1 MILDQIYEDK
11 CTELS
16 DINEHLPVLR
26 EYAAK
31 SLTVTEFGVRTGVS
45 TWAFMAGKPAAL
57 FSYDL
62 VPPPDEVLRS
72 MIETAGLAGVLFQFT
87 KANVLEIEIGHTTTL
102 FIDTYHTYRQLW
114 QELKL
119 HANKVLKW
127 IILHDTETFG
137 EKGEANEEKGLNY
150 AIGEFLAENEEWSVV
165 KRYTNNNGLTILERK

>member
-1 MILDQIYEDK
+1 MIVDEIYAQK
-11 CTELS
+11 CAVHS
-16 DINEHLPVLR
+16 DISEHLPILK

-45 TWAFMAGKPAAL
+45 TWAFMAGRPAAL

-62 VPPPDEVLRS
+62 VAPPPETLIQMHDAALR
-72 MIETAGLAGVLFQFT
+72 AGVLFQFT
-87 KANVLEIEIGHTTTL
+87 KANVLEVEIGHTTTL

-150 AIGEFLAENEEWSVV
+150 AIGEFLSANEEWSVV